1 MACYG
6 RVAGARSTHVNAA
19 ANAQMHTLVVGQ
31 CWYITFNGSVNN
43 YYVSS
48 ECCAITQFLVG
59 QRSHT
64 HTHTLDM
71 HTNTIAC
78 PTAVAVAAA
87 RNTTTTKTTRNT
99 HSARLNLT
107 NKNPLPAAI
116 VNRERA

>member
-64 HTHTLDM
+64 HTLDM

-78 PTAVAVAAA
+78 PTAAAVAAA